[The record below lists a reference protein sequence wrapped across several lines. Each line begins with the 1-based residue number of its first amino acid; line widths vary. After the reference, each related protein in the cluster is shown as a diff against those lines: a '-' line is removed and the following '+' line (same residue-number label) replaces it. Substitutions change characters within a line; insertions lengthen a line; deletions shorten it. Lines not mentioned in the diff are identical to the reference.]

1 MYLPLFQQTPLS
13 VFVFEN
19 VENAEELHQELIGQ
33 NPAYDYAFIDASSI
47 VSVKQIYSA
56 AMRALQAQSD
66 GQMKS
71 KTLHME
77 VILSLCPKTE
87 ISTALRQFGM
97 TKKSKNIVVLE
108 INGAPSEEEE
118 LARVA
123 KIVQGKQLPFCD
135 ETLKKLADMKLVKK
149 YYKLDAAA
157 MQNPTAAILSAIAL
171 RGYS

>member
-1 MYLPLFQQTPLS
+1 MYLPLFQKTPVS
-13 VFVFEN
+13 VFVFNN
-19 VENAEELHQELIGQ
+19 VENAEKLHQELIGQ

-56 AMRALQAQSD
+56 TMRALQAQAD

-97 TKKSKNIVVLE
+97 SKKSKKIVALR

-118 LARVA
+118 LAHVL
-123 KIVQGKQLPFCD
+123 KIVQGTHLPFSD
-135 ETLKKLADMKLVKK
+135 ETFQKLADMKVVKK
-149 YYKLDAAA
+149 NYKLDVAS